1 MNAYYDIVNTMFY
14 IVYPML
20 MTACLVLGIIIICQ
34 KDRATKML
42 GIWVVVSA
50 ASGLIYL
57 LFIFCAGFI
66 SKTDSAFFAT
76 ARTVMTGI
84 LGYASI
90 AAFFMYAKLR
100 YKVKAYILII
110 ILVCMV
116 SSTFIINLSWQF
128 AFKTLYTEKNS
139 LVLQFVRSIISIV
152 PSVVENIIFLLVY
165 LKNRPVEKE
174 LKLLYWWP
182 VSVLICS
189 ALIVLVYTIG
199 CFIPSYGSRRMRVI
213 DGVNSAVLILK
224 LTDLIIFLLFAI
236 YILVKGRRKQ
246 REKLE
251 IV

>member
-50 ASGLIYL
+50 ASGLIFS
-57 LFIFCAGFI
+57 LFILCAGFI

-110 ILVCMV
+110 ILVSTV
-116 SSTFIINLSWQF
+116 SLTFIINLSWQF
-128 AFKTLYTEKNS
+128 AFKTLYIGKNS
-139 LVLQFVRSIISIV
+139 LVLQFVNSIIGLI

-174 LKLLYWWP
+174 LKLLFLWP
-182 VSVLICS
+182 LSVLIYS
-189 ALIVLVYTIG
+189 ALTILVYTVG
-199 CFIPSYGSRRMRVI
+199 CFIPSYGSSRIRVI
-213 DGVNSAVLILK
+213 EGVNSAAVILK
-224 LTDLIIFLLFAI
+224 LMDLVIFLLFAI

-246 REKLE
+246 SEKLE